1 MSQFDWPI
9 TQKNMKLWRLIEDS
23 ILKYRV
29 PPLWPTYIG
38 ERKTTFAKAYEIKVR
53 CYVGEHIGNL
63 GNIVRTWWEPIGNLK
78 GRHLECMLRPFDW
91 LQEISLPKGVRHHFW
106 PGLIP
111 FAKNTLPIM
120 QCLLQAWHHA
130 HKYWLKIIFT
140 DPNQPTLH
148 FSSSKTY
155 YGIVGLGFPHWQN
168 E

>member
-63 GNIVRTWWEPIGNLK
+63 GNIVRT
-78 GRHLECMLRPFDW
+78 
-91 LQEISLPKGVRHHFW
+91 
-106 PGLIP
+106 
-111 FAKNTLPIM
+111 
-120 QCLLQAWHHA
+120 
-130 HKYWLKIIFT
+130 
-140 DPNQPTLH
+140 
-148 FSSSKTY
+148 
-155 YGIVGLGFPHWQN
+155 
-168 E
+168 